1 MSEDRKRTGADDT
14 GGLSLGKSSLIGFG
28 GKLSL
33 ALIGFIG
40 LVYFYRSLGAVGIG
54 IYYTI
59 LSVGKVINSLQSGV
73 QSAIKKRVSEVDADQ
88 SEYLGLGGL
97 ILVGVTFIGAII
109 IAIGATLG
117 PELIQFAD
125 RFGIE
130 VAAERLIGSPKY
142 LFAALGVAI
151 SLSAFGL
158 SNQFY
163 AGIGNPGKSIWVD
176 AVRSLLT
183 LSGQVALIIVG
194 FDEFGLVWGFIIGT
208 VITTI
213 VVTAPL
219 GIKPA
224 LPSRTVIRRTASF
237 AKWTIPL
244 GFLSNIYRR
253 LDVIFLTAVLGAS
266 VSGVYAPAIR
276 MTAPAA
282 FVASSISSTL
292 TVKSSG
298 LDSQNK
304 SVQKHV
310 RNGISYAGLIAIPTF
325 FGALAMPEA
334 LMGVIFGPTARA
346 GAGALVGLAIYQIFR
361 SYQYP
366 LGSVIHGTD
375 RPDILVK
382 MTVLTIIINVPLA
395 LVLVQ
400 SYGLIGVVA
409 ATVMAEGSRLTMSYI
424 AVVRLQESPGVP
436 REVFEQLFA
445 AVVMFG
451 VIEGVIN
458 GGILVPETLLTLAAA
473 IGLGGVCYFAVLS
486 VVSRRFR
493 NTLWTVA
500 GETIPV

>member
-1 MSEDRKRTGADDT
+1 MSRDQKRTGAEDT

-28 GKLSL
+28 GKMSL
-33 ALIGFIG
+33 AIIGFAG
-40 LVYFYRSLGAVGIG
+40 LVFFYRSLGPVGIG

-59 LSVGKVINSLQSGV
+59 LSVGKVINSLQAGI
-73 QSAIKKRVSEVDADQ
+73 QTAIKKRVSEVDADQ
-88 SEYLGLGGL
+88 SEFLGLGVVT
-97 ILVGVTFIGAII
+97 LVGVT
-109 IAIGATLG
+109 AIGAVIIAGFAAIG
-117 PELIQFAD
+117 PVLIAFAE
-125 RFGIE
+125 RFGVQ
-130 VAAERLIGSPKY
+130 VAAERLVGAPEY
-142 LFAALGVAI
+142 LFAALGIAI

-176 AVRSLLT
+176 ALRSLLT
-183 LSGQVALIIVG
+183 IGGQAILIVIG
-194 FDEFGLVWGFIIGT
+194 FNEFGLVWGFVIGT
-208 VITTI
+208 V
-213 VVTAPL
+213 VTAAVLIIPL
-219 GIKPA
+219 GIKPTI
-224 LPSRTVIRRTASF
+224 PSRAVVSRTASF

-253 LDVIFLTAVLGAS
+253 LDVIFLTVVLGAS
-266 VSGVYAPAIR
+266 VSGVYAPALR

-282 FVASSISSTL
+282 FVASSISASL

-298 LDSQNK
+298 LDSENK
-304 SVQKHV
+304 SVTKHV
-310 RNGISYAGLIAIPTF
+310 RNGISYAGLIAVPTF

-334 LMGVIFGPTARA
+334 LMEIIFGPTGRA
-346 GAGALVGLAIYQIFR
+346 GAGALVGLAVYQIFR

-366 LGSVIHGTD
+366 LGSVINGTD
-375 RPDILVK
+375 RPDLLVK
-382 MTVLTIIINVPLA
+382 ITALTIVINVPLA

-400 SYGLIGVVA
+400 SYGLLGVVA
-409 ATVMAEGSRLTMSYI
+409 ATVIAEGSRLGLSYV
-424 AVVRLQESPGVP
+424 AVANLQGSPGVP

-451 VIEGVIN
+451 VLEGVIE
-458 GGILVPETLLTLAAA
+458 GGILVPETSVTLGAA
-473 IGLGGVCYFAVLS
+473 IGLGGVLYFAVLS

>member
-1 MSEDRKRTGADDT
+1 MSKDSKRTGAEDT

-28 GKLSL
+28 GKISL

-40 LVYFYRSLGAVGIG
+40 LVYFYRSLGPVGFG

-73 QSAIKKRVSEVDADQ
+73 QSAMKKRVSEVDADQ
-88 SEYLGLGGL
+88 SEFLGLGAL

-109 IAIGATLG
+109 ISIGATLG

-125 RFGIE
+125 RFGLE
-130 VAAERLIGSPKY
+130 VGAERLIGAPKY
-142 LFAALGVAI
+142 LFAALGIAV

-176 AVRSLLT
+176 ALRSLLT
-183 LSGQVALIIVG
+183 LGGQVVLIVVG
-194 FDEFGLVWGFIIGT
+194 FEEFGLVWGFIIGT
-208 VITTI
+208 VVTAI

-219 GIKPA
+219 GIKPSI
-224 LPSRTVIRRTASF
+224 PSRSVIRRTASF

-266 VSGVYAPAIR
+266 VSGVYAPALR
-276 MTAPAA
+276 MTTPAA
-282 FVASSISSTL
+282 FVAASISSSL

-304 SVQKHV
+304 SVLKHM
-310 RNGISYAGLIAIPTF
+310 RNGISYAGLIAVPTF

-366 LGSVIHGTD
+366 LGSVISSTD
-375 RPDILVK
+375 RPDLMVK
-382 MTVLTIIINVPLA
+382 LTAITIVINVPLA
-395 LVLVQ
+395 FVLVQ
-400 SYGLIGVVA
+400 AYGLMGVVA
-409 ATVMAEGSRLTMSYI
+409 ATVIAEGSRLSMSYI
-424 AVVRLQESPGVP
+424 AVVRIQGSPGIP
-436 REVFEQLFA
+436 REVFEQLFS

-451 VIEGVIN
+451 VIEAVIS
-458 GGILVPETLLTLAAA
+458 GGILVPETPITLAVTV
-473 IGLGGVCYFAVLS
+473 GLGGAVYFSVLS
-486 VVSRRFR
+486 TVSRRFR
-493 NTLWTVA
+493 NTLWRVA

>member
-1 MSEDRKRTGADDT
+1 MSKDRNRTRAKDT

-28 GKLSL
+28 GKMSL
-33 ALIGFIG
+33 AVIGFIG
-40 LVYFYRSLGAVGIG
+40 LVFFYRTLGPVGIG

-59 LSVGKVINSLQSGV
+59 ISVGKLINSLQSGI

-88 SEYLGLGGL
+88 SEFLGLGVVIL
-97 ILVGVTFIGAII
+97 ISVTIIGAVII
-109 IAIGATLG
+109 SVGATIG

-125 RFGIE
+125 RFGLE
-130 VAAERLIGSPKY
+130 VAAERIIGAPKY

-176 AVRSLLT
+176 ALRSLLT
-183 LSGQVALIIVG
+183 LGGQAALIIVG
-194 FDEFGLVWGFIIGT
+194 FDEFGLVWGFVIGT
-208 VITTI
+208 VVTTV

-219 GIKPA
+219 GIKPTI
-224 LPSRTVIRRTASF
+224 PSRTVIKRTASF

-244 GFLSNIYRR
+244 GLFSNIYRR

-266 VSGVYAPAIR
+266 VSGVYAPALR

-282 FVASSISSTL
+282 FVASSISSSL
-292 TVKSSG
+292 IVKSSG

-334 LMGVIFGPTARA
+334 LMGVVFGPTARA
-346 GAGALVGLAIYQIFR
+346 GAGALIGLAIYQIFR
-361 SYQYP
+361 SYIYP
-366 LGSVIHGTD
+366 LGSVIKGTD
-375 RPDILVK
+375 RPDLLVK
-382 MTVLTIIINVPLA
+382 IMILTLIINIPLA
-395 LVLVQ
+395 IVLVQ
-400 SYGLIGVVA
+400 LYGLLGVVA
-409 ATVMAEGSRLTMSYI
+409 ATVIAEGSRLGMSYI
-424 AVVRLQESPGVP
+424 AVVHIQGSPGIP
-436 REVFEQLFA
+436 QEVFKQLFA

-451 VIEGVIN
+451 VIKGVSS
-458 GGILVPETLLTLAAA
+458 GGILVPETELTLAVT
-473 IGLGGVCYFAVLS
+473 ISLGGTVYFAILS

-493 NTLWTVA
+493 NTLWNVA